1 MVARVKVRRPNR
13 TFYLC
18 CKSCQDEVKSDPK
31 GVIAKL
37 DKK

>member
-1 MVARVKVRRPNR
+1 MDKPIKVTAEGR
-13 TFYLC
+13 TFFLC
-18 CKSCQDEVKSDPK
+18 CESCEDKVKSDPK